1 MAKIIRYDGV
11 VEDVSPACGDK
22 FNYEQLEI
30 ITGGYFDIKRSML
43 ENDDRVIVV
52 DSDANEK
59 GKYYNHRAT
68 MLLIRMGYHDDF
80 LSGNVIVCHDYEI
93 ASDLM

>member
-43 ENDDRVIVV
+43 ENPYFRNTI
-52 DSDANEK
+52 
-59 GKYYNHRAT
+59 
-68 MLLIRMGYHDDF
+68 I
-80 LSGNVIVCHDYEI
+80 
-93 ASDLM
+93 